1 MDRLKKV
8 IEDELKNLDVEE
20 RNLLRRTA
28 LSTINSLIDIVG
40 NRMENFERSIL
51 DTTIQKNENI
61 YIGSLMIP
69 KKDLYLYEVTY
80 SPILNSDLEESD
92 LKKILTDE
100 TEEKV
105 FKRVFINLGL
115 EKLVKL
121 ENKILTGTVFCG
133 SKEYTL
139 KFRLEFATEYLEK
152 MKSVILSNNYR
163 SYNINEKDLDS
174 MVARQKFS
182 DSIKEEA
189 IKLVG
194 LSVPTL
200 RGNAIDI

>member
-152 MKSVILSNNYR
+152 MKLLYDIFCLNT
-163 SYNINEKDLDS
+163 
-174 MVARQKFS
+174 
-182 DSIKEEA
+182 IKWR
-189 IKLVG
+189 
-194 LSVPTL
+194 T
-200 RGNAIDI
+200 

>member
-92 LKKILTDE
+92 LKKILTDI
-100 TEEKV
+100 
-105 FKRVFINLGL
+105 R
-115 EKLVKL
+115 
-121 ENKILTGTVFCG
+121 
-133 SKEYTL
+133 
-139 KFRLEFATEYLEK
+139 
-152 MKSVILSNNYR
+152 KS
-163 SYNINEKDLDS
+163 
-174 MVARQKFS
+174 
-182 DSIKEEA
+182 
-189 IKLVG
+189 
-194 LSVPTL
+194 
-200 RGNAIDI
+200 